1 MKKHLLAIAV
11 ASAVAAPALA
21 QNVTISGR
29 MAASVVQEKYTGIG
43 QNQRVVEDPNS
54 RVIFSVTEDLGGGLK
69 FAGQIDMRLSN
80 DTNGVTE
87 NASGNNF
94 ASLSGN
100 FGRVL
105 VGKHDMHYNEIKDL
119 NAGYATDDGATYRA
133 MLIDVPTGAATA
145 PTRVGGTRVQNLVRY
160 DSPTI
165 SGFNATLG
173 FSTNPG
179 ADEVAKVASAAGLIH
194 GPNNDQGQATMTI
207 GRYNAGPLSAYFSMY
222 RSKADQ
228 SSTTLRSNLF
238 GGSYDLGNGF
248 KVAVNAG
255 ETSSQAGVAA
265 KFEKSGLSVPVSYTM
280 GNNEFVFTYGSTDA
294 ASGLT
299 ASSAK
304 MTNLTLNHYLSK
316 RTTLAV
322 SYTTLT
328 NESGV
333 AYGINGTA
341 QTNLTAGADGSAI
354 ALGIRH
360 NF

>member
-29 MAASVVQEKYTGIG
+29 IAATVVQEKYTGIG

-69 FAGQIDMRLSN
+69 FGGQLDMRVSSDAAGL
-80 DTNGVTE
+80 TE
-87 NASGNNF
+87 NAGGNNF

-100 FGRVL
+100 FGRIL
-105 VGKHDMHYNEIKDL
+105 IGKHDMHYNEIKDL
-119 NAGYATDDGATYRA
+119 NAGYVTDDGSTYRA

-165 SGFNATLG
+165 SGFNATIG

-179 ADEVAKVASAAGLIH
+179 ADETAKTAAL
-194 GPNNDQGQATMTI
+194 PNGDQGQATMTI
-207 GRYNAGPLSAYFSMY
+207 GRYNAGPLSAYFSIY
-222 RSKADQ
+222 RQKGDNLNV
-228 SSTTLRSNLF
+228 TLRSNLF

-280 GNNEFVFTYGSTDA
+280 GNNEIVFTYGSTDA
-294 ASGLT
+294 ATGLT

-341 QTNLTAGADGSAI
+341 QTNATAGADGSAI